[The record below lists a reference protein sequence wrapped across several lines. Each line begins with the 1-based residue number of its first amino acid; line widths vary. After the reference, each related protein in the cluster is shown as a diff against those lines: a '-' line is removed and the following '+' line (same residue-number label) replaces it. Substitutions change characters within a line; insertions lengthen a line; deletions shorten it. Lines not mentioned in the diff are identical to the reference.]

1 MSAETLAS
9 REVPKKENRFKV
21 WRQTR
26 PFWAGLFTMLG
37 GVPIAYLPYGD
48 MRLGNVTLAMAT
60 TAGAGALIIGVLLI
74 TLGLTMW
81 FQPVVR
87 VFAGV
92 ASIVLALVSIPVSN
106 FGGLVI
112 GFLLALV
119 GGAMSASWA
128 PAPPVEETEETEEAA
143 GTGGTAETGEADA
156 TGETRPVPAAEAE
169 HDGGPEIPAQ
179 GAYGIGTETT
189 IDAKGGR
196 NSAG

>member
-48 MRLGNVTLAMAT
+48 MRLGNVTIAMAT

-92 ASIVLALVSIPVSN
+92 AAIVLALVSIPVSN
-106 FGGLVI
+106 FGGFLV
-112 GFLLALV
+112 GFLFALI
-119 GGAMSASWA
+119 GGALSASWA
-128 PAPPVEETEETEEAA
+128 PAPEPEETDE
-143 GTGGTAETGEADA
+143 
-156 TGETRPVPAAEAE
+156 PAEAE
-169 HDGGPEIPAQ
+169 YDGGPAHEDE
-179 GAYGIGTETT
+179 TETVMT
-189 IDAKGGR
+189 AGVPDQREATETSIDAKGGR

>member
-9 REVPKKENRFKV
+9 REVPKKESRFKV

-37 GVPIAYLPYGD
+37 GVPIGYLPYGD
-48 MRLGNVTLAMAT
+48 MRLGNVTLTMAT

-81 FQPVVR
+81 FQPLVR

-92 ASIVLALVSIPVSN
+92 AAIVLALVSIPVSN
-106 FGGLVI
+106 FGGLVV
-112 GFLLALV
+112 GFLLALI

-128 PAPPVEETEETEEAA
+128 PAPEPEETE
-143 GTGGTAETGEADA
+143 D
-156 TGETRPVPAAEAE
+156 AAEAE
-169 HDGGPEIPAQ
+169 HDGAPAHEDE
-179 GAYGIGTETT
+179 TETVMAAGVPDQREATDTT

>member
-1 MSAETLAS
+1 MSAESTAS
-9 REVPKKENRFKV
+9 SGVHQENRFRV

-81 FQPVVR
+81 FQPAVR

-92 ASIVLALVSIPVSN
+92 AAIVLGLISIPVSN

-112 GFLLALV
+112 GFLLALI
-119 GGAMSASWA
+119 GGGMSASWA
-128 PAPPVEETEETEEAA
+128 PAPPAEESAEDPEPAERTAPAEQPEAA
-143 GTGGTAETGEADA
+143 QADPDEHHEHHGTTGTTQPLIPQQGAEIPVAETTTEAN
-156 TGETRPVPAAEAE
+156 
-169 HDGGPEIPAQ
+169 GGS
-179 GAYGIGTETT
+179 
-189 IDAKGGR
+189 

>member
-1 MSAETLAS
+1 MSAESTAS
-9 REVPKKENRFKV
+9 SGVPQENRFRV

-37 GVPIAYLPYGD
+37 GIPIAYLPYGD

-81 FQPVVR
+81 FQPAVR

-92 ASIVLALVSIPVSN
+92 AAIVLGLISIPVSN

-112 GFLLALV
+112 GFLLALI
-119 GGAMSASWA
+119 GGGMSASWA
-128 PAPPVEETEETEEAA
+128 PAPPAEESAEDPEPAERTAPAEQPEAA
-143 GTGGTAETGEADA
+143 QADPDEHHEHHGTTGTTQPLIPQQGAEIPVAETTTEAN
-156 TGETRPVPAAEAE
+156 
-169 HDGGPEIPAQ
+169 GGS
-179 GAYGIGTETT
+179 
-189 IDAKGGR
+189 

>member
-1 MSAETLAS
+1 MSAESTAS
-9 REVPKKENRFKV
+9 RGVPQQNRFKV

-26 PFWAGLFTMLG
+26 PFWAGLFTMIG

-48 MRLGNVTLAMAT
+48 MRLGNMTLAMQT

-81 FQPVVR
+81 FQPAVR

-92 ASIVLALVSIPVSN
+92 ATIVLGLISIPVSN

-112 GFLLALV
+112 GFLFALV
-119 GGAMSASWA
+119 GGGMSASWA
-128 PAPPVEETEETEEAA
+128 PAPPVEETDAEAVA
-143 GTGGTAETGEADA
+143 EADA
-156 TGETRPVPAAEAE
+156 AAGETEAAPVAPGE
-169 HDGGPEIPAQ
+169 HHEHHGTTGTTQPLIPQQ
-179 GAYGIGTETT
+179 GAEVPVAETT
-189 IDAKGGR
+189 TEAKGGS